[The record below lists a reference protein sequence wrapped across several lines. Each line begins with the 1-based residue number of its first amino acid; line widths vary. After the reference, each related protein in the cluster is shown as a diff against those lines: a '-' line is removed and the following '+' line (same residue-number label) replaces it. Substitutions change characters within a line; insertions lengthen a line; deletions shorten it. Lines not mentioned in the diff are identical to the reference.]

1 MDGDNLF
8 VTDSVD
14 DLGND
19 FLDILANICRQC
31 VSKEMHHASKKGL
44 WETQYVWDLRAKHN
58 KAERKYLA
66 SKSVTTKRIR
76 NQTFKDLK
84 KAILDFGTSLANN
97 TEVKPFWHYVKSKYK
112 VNASIEP
119 LIKNSN
125 GSLTEEADDCANTLS
140 KFYSTVFTHEN
151 MVEI

>member
-1 MDGDNLF
+1 
-8 VTDSVD
+8 
-14 DLGND
+14 
-19 FLDILANICRQC
+19 
-31 VSKEMHHASKKGL
+31 MHHASKKGF
-44 WETQYVWDLRAKHN
+44 WETQNVWDLRAKHN

-119 LIKNSN
+119 LTENSN
-125 GSLTEEADDCANTLS
+125 GSLIEDANDCANTLS